1 MKTILITGANGQLGC
16 CLQDIAPQYSKS
28 FHFLFTDIEKMDIS
42 NFDSIY
48 QFCLKEKVDII
59 INAAAYTQVD
69 LAEQEME
76 SAYLINCTGVFNI
89 VEVCK
94 KLSIFLVHVS
104 TDYIFDGA
112 YNGEYTEDMIPNPI
126 SVYGKSKWE
135 GESKVL
141 ESGIPSIIIRTSWL
155 YSEYGK
161 NFLKTILKLT
171 KEKEELQ
178 IVNDQTGT
186 PTYAGDLADVVLKCI
201 EKKNQIVSPE
211 IFHFSN
217 SGVCNW
223 YEFAL
228 LINLIS
234 GNSCKI
240 LPIYEKDYPT
250 IAKRPKNSLLSKEK
264 LKKFL
269 NIKIAP
275 WEESVEK
282 CLTKL
287 V

>member
-16 CLQDIAPQYSKS
+16 CLQDIATQYSES
-28 FHFLFTDIEKMDIS
+28 FQFLFTDIEEMDIS
-42 NFDSIY
+42 KFDSVY
-48 QFCLKEKVDII
+48 NFCTKQKVDII

-69 LAEQEME
+69 LAEQEIE
-76 SAYLINCTGVFNI
+76 LVHLINCEGVSNI

-94 KLSIFLVHVS
+94 KLSIFLVHIS
-104 TDYIFDGA
+104 TDYIFDGTF
-112 YNGEYTEDMIPNPI
+112 NGAYTEEMIPNPI

-141 ESGIPSIIIRTSWL
+141 ESGISSIIIRTSWL

-171 KEKEELQ
+171 KEKEDIQ
-178 IVNDQTGT
+178 VVSDQTGT
-186 PTYAGDLADVVLKCI
+186 PTYAGDLAEVVMKCI
-201 EKKNQIVSPE
+201 EKRDQVLKPE

-217 SGVCNW
+217 SGVSNW
-223 YEFAL
+223 YAFAL
-228 LINLIS
+228 LITKIS
-234 GNSCKI
+234 GANCKI
-240 LPIYEKDYPT
+240 TPISEKDYPT
-250 IAKRPKNSLLSKEK
+250 NAKRPKNSLFSKEK

-269 NIKIAP
+269 NIEIAN
-275 WEESVEK
+275 WEESVQK
-282 CLTKL
+282 CLKKL